1 MFTGGQSLF
10 GQALLPLAAEG
21 CLSLWEGLH
30 DRPVVAT
37 QCLLII
43 KLKATAWVAQM
54 GSDQLANLLATLD
67 FTSRL
72 KTPALAAWSVFVWW
86 TFASVRAAQLDRVCG
101 P

>member
-1 MFTGGQSLF
+1 
-10 GQALLPLAAEG
+10 
-21 CLSLWEGLH
+21 
-30 DRPVVAT
+30 
-37 QCLLII
+37 
-43 KLKATAWVAQM
+43 M